1 MPGPRRLVDWPWV
14 TVEVECPLCSRF
26 GRYRLARL
34 AERVGAEFDLGEL
47 LLGITAKCRLP
58 RYMDKTRPY
67 EARCGARYRVPA
79 GGPLPDGVPA
89 REVGAKEGTPP
100 RRSQRRGPEE
110 PLPTIGQT
118 LAQGLTRVRVSCLG
132 IYQGYTCHHAG
143 IVALDALR
151 LSDDVAFVEIP
162 KARRLRCSRCGA
174 RDIQV
179 MPDWASAKA
188 ERAPRGTPAV
198 LYTMPNLDMVP
209 RD

>member
-34 AERVGAEFDLGEL
+34 AERVGSERDLGEL
-47 LLGITAKCRLP
+47 LLGITAKCGLP
-58 RYMDKTRPY
+58 RYVEQVRQY

-89 REVGAKEGTPP
+89 REVGPKEGPPP
-100 RRSQRRGPEE
+100 RRPQRRGPDG
-110 PLPTIGQT
+110 PLPTIRET

-132 IYQGYTCHHAG
+132 LYQGHTCHHSG
-143 IVALDALR
+143 VVPLDALR
-151 LSDDVAFVEIP
+151 LPDDVAFIEIP
-162 KARRLRCSRCGA
+162 KVRRLRCSRCGA
-174 RDIQV
+174 RDTHV
-179 MPDWASAKA
+179 MPDWAGAAA

-198 LYTMPNLDMVP
+198 LYTMPSLDMVP